1 MEEDYYRIMLEKIWK
16 KNEKRIAIILFI
28 ILLLSIIPII
38 SLSFYNF
45 AAGDDFSFGEFT
57 RAAWVSSH
65 SLIEVVKAMLYKVQ
79 TIWHSWQGTWFTVA
93 LMSLQPEVFS
103 RDGYWIT
110 TWILLTVIIATTFL
124 LTHYFLV
131 KRLQMQRSAWISIS
145 SLLLL
150 AMIQFFP
157 NIQSALFWWNGGMHY
172 IIPYGLAL
180 IGVYS
185 LFSFS
190 DTGKKRYLI
199 LLSVCAFCL
208 GGSSYLAPLALLI
221 LFFYLLIYAVYTK
234 KLRKEWFWLIIP
246 ITIELC
252 GLVISMISPGN
263 KVRGGEDFGFSFS
276 LVIETI
282 WKCFVEGTLV
292 IGTYV
297 EKYPAIL
304 LAFIAIAIVS
314 FEAFM
319 VQDAGE
325 NRFPLPIVFC
335 MAMYC
340 LHCAMYAPGIYSG
353 VSLSGGI
360 PNTIYQCFLLATTFS
375 IIYVMGWLAEY
386 LKRREDKRAIIVR
399 RGLWIVFA
407 ICFINLAFHFSSL
420 FDSSFYA
427 CHDYIGDGY
436 AAEFK
441 EQMEER
447 HSMLIDSEER
457 IVTLPS
463 VDGRGGPIMHMD
475 INMDPNDWQ
484 NKALCRFYD
493 KDVVYKIDRD
503 EYEAGK

>member
-1 MEEDYYRIMLEKIWK
+1 MIEKIWK
-16 KNEKRIAIILFI
+16 NNEKKIAG
-28 ILLLSIIPII
+28 ILLMILIVSSIPVLR
-38 SLSFYNF
+38 LSFYNF

-57 RAAWVSSH
+57 RAAWVESH
-65 SLIEVVKAMLYKVQ
+65 SLIEVAKAMVYKVQ
-79 TIWHSWQGTWFTVA
+79 TIWQSWQGTWFTVA

-110 TWILLTVIIATTFL
+110 TWILVTVIIATTFL

-180 IGVYS
+180 IGVYV
-185 LFSFS
+185 LFSFL
-190 DTGKKRYLI
+190 DTGKKRYLV

-221 LFFYLLIYAVYTK
+221 LVFYLFIYALYSK
-234 KLRKEWFWLIIP
+234 KLSKQWFWLIVP
-246 ITIELC
+246 IVIELC

-304 LAFIAIAIVS
+304 LAV
-314 FEAFM
+314 
-319 VQDAGE
+319 
-325 NRFPLPIVFC
+325 
-335 MAMYC
+335 
-340 LHCAMYAPGIYSG
+340 
-353 VSLSGGI
+353 
-360 PNTIYQCFLLATTFS
+360 
-375 IIYVMGWLAEY
+375 
-386 LKRREDKRAIIVR
+386 
-399 RGLWIVFA
+399 
-407 ICFINLAFHFSSL
+407 
-420 FDSSFYA
+420 
-427 CHDYIGDGY
+427 
-436 AAEFK
+436 
-441 EQMEER
+441 
-447 HSMLIDSEER
+447 
-457 IVTLPS
+457 
-463 VDGRGGPIMHMD
+463 
-475 INMDPNDWQ
+475 
-484 NKALCRFYD
+484 AL
-493 KDVVYKIDRD
+493 
-503 EYEAGK
+503 AGKML